1 METAQL
7 IESFNQAGQGHVF
20 RFWNELSAAEQA
32 QLAAQAAEIDLAE
45 IARLNDTLVRSN
57 TGAAVDLTDLEP
69 APYVPLPANGGD
81 AAEWAE
87 ARRIGEDALRAG
99 RVAAFVV
106 AGGQGTRLGY
116 DGPKG
121 TFKVTPVLQKSL
133 FQVFA
138 EKILAAG
145 RRYGKPLHWFIMTSH
160 ANHAA
165 TEAFFVENGFFG
177 LGADRVH
184 FFRQGR
190 MPAVDF
196 EGKIILETKSSIAMS
211 PDGHGGSLR
220 ALDRS
225 GALEIM
231 RREGIDVLS
240 YFQVDNPLVRCV
252 DPTFIGFHLRAGAE
266 MSSKMIPKAYPEEK
280 VGHFC
285 RQRGKLLVVEYS
297 DLPME
302 RQREVDPANGRLRF
316 IAGSVAIHIFSRAF
330 IERMAK
336 GDEALPFHRANKKIP
351 CIAADGTPVKPE
363 KANGVKFEMFVFD
376 ALPFAKNAVTIEA
389 PRADDFSPVK
399 NADGVDSPKTCRDD
413 QLRQFA
419 RWLRAAGAELPVDA
433 TGLPPFAVEVSPLFG
448 DDEPSFRAAW
458 AALKAKPAV
467 AAGLVLGDPSVSP
480 RTTKTQITMSTI
492 DQIAAAEQAGLILPS
507 TAQNL
512 RTWLGGTFLPDW
524 GRAAI
529 EELVAKEQWSELND
543 RFYRTL
549 EFGTGGMRGRTIGK
563 ATAAAEIGTPSEQG
577 TPAHPAVGCNVLN
590 DFTVVRATIG
600 LFRYTRAALCAA
612 GSYDIP
618 RFVIAHDVRHFSRHF
633 CELAASTWA
642 KLGGQA
648 FIFDGPRSTP
658 QLSFS
663 VRYLKASCGVVI
675 TASHNP
681 PHDNGYKVYFSDGGQ
696 VVSPHD
702 TGIIAEVEKVAWDE
716 VAKFFEKSFD
726 GVVTLAATADQAYLD
741 SIASALTDPKVF
753 KGSKLKVVFTNV
765 HGTGAVA
772 ALPLLKRFGVKV
784 TPVEAQLGF
793 DPRFPTVKS
802 PNPENAPTLAMGV
815 ELAKKIKADVVLAT
829 DPDAD
834 RMGVAVRNDKGEMEL
849 ITGNQIGALLAES
862 RISALKKSGV
872 LPKKGTKSAALI
884 KTFVTSQL
892 QDAIGAAHG
901 IKVINTLTGFKWI
914 GNKLADYEAE
924 LKAKMMSELGIA
936 LDYDATDAA
945 TRAELL
951 LKYSTLY
958 VFGGEESYGYLAT
971 DTVRD
976 KDANSACLVF
986 CELAANAKKA
996 GKSIASYLDGLYL
1009 KYGYYTEAVGNIY
1022 YEGAAGAAKIAKIL
1036 ASYRKSPP
1044 KAFGKLKVTKFRDFG
1059 REKIK
1064 DADGKPIP
1072 AQDLYIVELANGFN
1086 YAVRGSGTE
1095 PKIKFY
1101 LFGKAKVKSAKALPE
1116 TKAATKAALEELRQQ
1131 IEADAAQRAER

>member
-1 METAQL
+1 METSQL

-20 RFWNELSAAEQA
+20 RFWPELSAAEQA
-32 QLAAQAAEIDLAE
+32 QLAAQATEIDLAE
-45 IARLNDTLVRSN
+45 IARLTDTLVRSN

-69 APYVPLPANGGD
+69 APYVPLPQHGGD

-87 ARRIGEDALRAG
+87 ACRLGEEALRAG

-165 TEAFFVENGFFG
+165 TEAFFRENGFFG
-177 LGADRVH
+177 LAAERVH

-302 RQREVDPANGRLRF
+302 RQREVDGNGRLRF
-316 IAGSVAIHIFSRAF
+316 LAGSVAIHIFSRGF
-330 IERMAK
+330 IERMA
-336 GDEALPFHRANKKIP
+336 GGAEALPFHRADKKIP
-351 CIAADGTPVKPE
+351 CIDAAGTPVKPA

-389 PRADDFSPVK
+389 PRGDDFSPVK
-399 NADGVDSPKTCRDD
+399 NAEGVDSPQTCRDD

-419 RWLRAAGAELPVDA
+419 RWLRAAGATVPTDT
-433 TGLPPFAVEVSPLFG
+433 TGLPPFALEVSPLFG

-458 AALKAKPAV
+458 TTLKTKPAI
-467 AAGLVLGDPSVSP
+467 AAGLVLGDATVSP
-480 RTTKTQITMSTI
+480 GKTKSPKTMSTI
-492 DQIAAAEQAGLILPS
+492 DQIAAAEKAGQILAS

-524 GRAAI
+524 ARAAI
-529 EELVAKEQWSELND
+529 EELVAKEQWPELND

-563 ATAAAEIGTPSEQG
+563 ATAAAEIGTLSAQG
-577 TPAHPAVGCNVLN
+577 SPEHPAVGCNVLT

-600 LFRYTRAALCAA
+600 LFRYTKRHLATS
-612 GSYDIP
+612 GSYDLP
-618 RFVIAHDVRHFSRHF
+618 RLVIAHDVRHFSRHF

-642 KLGGQA
+642 QLGGQA

-663 VRYLKASCGVVI
+663 VRYLKASAGIVI

-681 PHDNGYKVYFSDGGQ
+681 PHDNGYKVYFADGGQ
-696 VVSPHD
+696 VVPPHD
-702 TGIIAEVEKVAWDE
+702 KGIIGQVDQVAWDE
-716 VAKFFEKSFD
+716 VAQFFNKKLD
-726 GVVTLAATADQAYLD
+726 AVTTLGAGADSAYLEAAAAAV
-741 SIASALTDPKVF
+741 IDPDVF

-772 ALPLLKRFGVKV
+772 TLPLLKRFGVKATAV
-784 TPVEAQLGF
+784 QEQLEF
-793 DPRFPTVKS
+793 DGRFPTVKS
-802 PNPENAPTLAMGV
+802 PNPENAPTLAMAV
-815 ELAKKIKADVVLAT
+815 ELAKKTKADVVLAT
-829 DPDAD
+829 DPDCD

-849 ITGNQIGALLAES
+849 LTGNQIGALLAEY
-862 RISALKKSGV
+862 RISAMKKLGV
-872 LPKKGTKSAALI
+872 IPKKGTKRAALI

-892 QDAIGAAHG
+892 QDAIGHAHG
-901 IKVINTLTGFKWI
+901 LKVINTLTGFKWI
-914 GNKLADYEAE
+914 GAKLARYEAE
-924 LKAKMMSELGIA
+924 MKAKLFEVEGVA
-936 LDYDATDAA
+936 LDYDATSPEI
-945 TRAELL
+945 RAELL
-951 LKYSTLY
+951 LEYSTFY

-976 KDANSACLVF
+976 KDGNAACLMF
-986 CELAANAKKA
+986 CELAAAAKKA
-996 GKSIASYLDGLYL
+996 GKSITQYLDGIYL
-1009 KYGYYTEAVGNIY
+1009 KFGFYTETVGNIY

-1036 ASYRKSPP
+1036 ASYRQSPP
-1044 KAFGKLKVTKFRDFG
+1044 KAFGKVKVTKFRDFG

-1064 DADGKPIP
+1064 DADGELIP
-1072 AQDLYIVELANGFN
+1072 AQDLYIVTLANGFN

-1101 LFGKAKVKSAKALPE
+1101 LFGQAKVKNAKVLAE
-1116 TKAATKAALEELRQQ
+1116 VKAATKAALEELRQQ
-1131 IEADAAQRAER
+1131 VEADAARRAEG